1 MKTDPTNEGNAAQ
14 TPVARPR
21 RSLFVRLGV
30 GLIVLLLLV
39 ALLVGL
45 LPMLASRF
53 AAGPIASAFA
63 ARHAGTLEV
72 EGTSFAW
79 NSPQGVSRV
88 VLRDPGGGL
97 VMQGS
102 VAMPSLLD
110 LLGAL
115 RGKDGAPL
123 AVTLD
128 VEELR
133 LETDAEGRSNLTRA
147 LEPVDGGATSAPDR
161 EREPADGPSE
171 AQALPGFDL
180 VVRVQRVHFADRRE
194 GAPLAAA
201 ELADLALRVEH
212 RPRTG
217 LDLGAL
223 VADVTATMLA
233 PATGRLRGEFVAPL
247 AETGATRPAPR
258 FELELVEFDVAALD
272 AAMAPELAGK
282 LTALFGAALEIDVGL
297 TWLAAAGWDQN
308 LGGLGQLP
316 PLEQNLSLD
325 LSLVSPRLTGAG
337 QLELNGGRLALG
349 APLALSGALDA
360 VTLAAFLPKGGA
372 IEGAAA
378 DEAADPVADPLA
390 GLGASP
396 DGRFELHVTEL
407 DVDLVGL
414 PDAATRTQTAATASL
429 AATAGA
435 TGLTFAPPGQPPTAV
450 EEMQVVL
457 TAAPGEATRLVGTAR
472 LAPGTATGAATGSA
486 RLELQGPTADAL
498 AQGLLA
504 DPPTL
509 GALEL
514 GGQMHGLSTPW
525 LDNLLSADGLLVDL
539 LGSPID
545 ATLHGR
551 ELKVL
556 GDERSGNVELLLV
569 SELARVETAL
579 TLEGDT
585 LVPRGDA
592 PLDVRFALTPLSS
605 PRVVGSLVPMV
616 ATVVGTE
623 PNQRASLVLRN
634 FRLPLDGDIAK
645 LSGEVVLDAGEVVPS
660 LFPAAAQLLGSL
672 LPTPS
677 ATRLGPYTFQLA
689 DGRASYENLEV
700 RIDGRPFAF
709 SGSVDLVGGGI
720 DLGTALPLASL
731 GGEVGSWV
739 KSAGSLLDPKMTVP
753 VRLVGSWT
761 KPRLQLGAE
770 TERVLQDAARKAAE
784 GALQKEL
791 EKGLE
796 KGLGDLFK
804 KLKRD

>member
-1 MKTDPTNEGNAAQ
+1 VKTDSTNEGRAAQ

-39 ALLVGL
+39 ALLVAL

-63 ARHAGTLEV
+63 ARHAGALEV

-88 VLRDPGGGL
+88 ALRDPDGGL
-97 VMQGS
+97 VMQGA

-115 RGKDGAPL
+115 RGTDGATL
-123 AVTLD
+123 AVALE

-147 LEPVDGGATSAPDR
+147 LERVDGGAKSAPDR
-161 EREPADGPSE
+161 EREPADAPAD
-171 AQALPGFDL
+171 AQALPGLDL
-180 VVRVQRVHFADRRE
+180 AVRVQRVHFADRRE

-212 RPRTG
+212 RPRAG

-223 VADVTATMLA
+223 LADVTATMRA

-247 AETGATRPAPR
+247 AEAGATRPAPR
-258 FELELVEFDVAALD
+258 FELELAEFDVAALD

-297 TWLAAAGWDQN
+297 TWLAAAGWDQD
-308 LGGLGQLP
+308 LSGLGQLP
-316 PLEQNLSLD
+316 PLEQDLALD

-360 VTLAAFLPKGGA
+360 ATLAAFLPKGGA

-378 DEAADPVADPLA
+378 GEAADPLA

-396 DGRFELHVTEL
+396 DGRFELRVTEL

-414 PDAATRTQTAATASL
+414 PEAATRTQTAATASL

-457 TAAPGEATRLVGTAR
+457 TVAPGEATRLVGTAR
-472 LAPGTATGAATGSA
+472 LAPGAATGAATGAPAGSA
-486 RLELQGPTADAL
+486 RLDLQGPTADAL

-509 GALEL
+509 GVLEL

-556 GDERSGNVELLLV
+556 GAERSGNVELLLV

-592 PLDVRFALTPLSS
+592 PLDLRFALTPLSS

-645 LSGEVVLDAGEVVPS
+645 LSGEVVLDAGQVVPS

-689 DGRASYENLEV
+689 DGRASYDNLEV

-739 KSAGSLLDPKMTVP
+739 KSAGALLDPKMTVP